1 MLQLQHHPNWTNH
14 LVPHILISPHEFRI
28 IMYDAVN
35 DILLCSQSL
44 KLFQDNTAKLVLN
57 DASIITLWMVLH
69 YKDFCSGID
78 DKTLERRLRK
88 TDLTIADIK
97 SNFHALM
104 KSALHIYQ
112 NDLKFCVATFPCIP
126 PEQKFPNEEDF
137 DHSFPLLD
145 SDGVV
150 RGSGWYKLW

>member
-1 MLQLQHHPNWTNH
+1 MLQLQHHPNQKNY
-14 LVPHILISPHEFRI
+14 LVPHILISPDEFRI

-44 KLFQDNTAKLVLN
+44 KLFQDNSAKLILHET
-57 DASIITLWMVLH
+57 SIITLWMVLH
-69 YKDFCSGID
+69 YQNFCSGIE
-78 DKTLERRLRK
+78 DKILERRLRK
-88 TDLTIADIK
+88 NVLTIDNIK

-112 NDLKFCVATFPCIP
+112 TDLKFCVATFPCIP
-126 PEQKFPNEEDF
+126 PEQKFPNDEDF
-137 DHSFPLLD
+137 DHSFPIMD

-150 RGSGWYKLW
+150 RGSGWYKIS